1 MLQTW
6 VLIWK
11 CHFTELF
18 VWGIPFFVKASDSTF
33 IFKIKAPTLDVVI
46 IKNIEP
52 EGTLVWRPYLL
63 TFVLKRPKLIKMVVE
78 LSWWSYGADSVLP
91 VQGA

>member
-6 VLIWK
+6 VLILK

-18 VWGIPFFVKASDSTF
+18 VWGILFFFFKASDSIF

-52 EGTLVWRPYLL
+52 EGTLGMETISLNFCL
-63 TFVLKRPKLIKMVVE
+63 E
-78 LSWWSYGADSVLP
+78 
-91 VQGA
+91 

>member
-18 VWGIPFFVKASDSTF
+18 VWGILFFFKASNYIF

-52 EGTLVWRPYLL
+52 EGTLGMETISLNFGL
-63 TFVLKRPKLIKMVVE
+63 EST
-78 LSWWSYGADSVLP
+78 
-91 VQGA
+91 

>member
-1 MLQTW
+1 MPFLSCSYHRFSTFCFGKEVLQTW

-18 VWGIPFFVKASDSTF
+18 VCGIPFFVKASDSTF

-52 EGTLVWRPYLL
+52 EGTLGMETISLNFCL
-63 TFVLKRPKLIKMVVE
+63 E
-78 LSWWSYGADSVLP
+78 
-91 VQGA
+91 

>member
-1 MLQTW
+1 MG
-6 VLIWK
+6 VDM
-11 CHFTELF
+11 EM
-18 VWGIPFFVKASDSTF
+18 PFHRTLCLGDSFFFFKASDSIF